1 MTEHYLHIMILKR
14 TLIFIALAL
23 FLAGC
28 NSSTPLA
35 VLFVNPTGQPL
46 TVEIESRDKPVTVN
60 PTASA
65 PSKVG
70 SGKKIVV
77 KGSDGAEISSF
88 VLGEG
93 DYALNEARSA
103 VVLLGDSG
111 QFLVADYSDFYTK
124 EGEKPKENPE
134 IKIYGKMDGKFMT
147 VDNSSAI
154 QFAGP
159 GFLPDRASIGKPVR
173 VVPVPE
179 GLAESEWQGYLQK
192 EMQLMLQ
199 NKKLGEGQDYFNSHN
214 RYRRFMPGVAWLPAS
229 DALKKGDQVS
239 ITIFNASP
247 SPILFRKNENKVGVV
262 IPKAS
267 TYRWLSANRKD
278 KVSLLHSTG
287 DGRDVSG
294 AVLREFQVADVV
306 PQDQEH
312 VLLVNDPGKKFEFLL
327 ADFTTL
333 ATGQKPSVGEVV
345 RANDDIAVLEPYD
358 LVWGLEKQ
366 MPPMPQEPG
375 RVMRMMVIKPEIPPA
390 KFKMW
395 AEAGLRYDI
404 KNIKAGVYK

>member
-1 MTEHYLHIMILKR
+1 MFQRFRRLAFFLLLV
-14 TLIFIALAL
+14 TL
-23 FLAGC
+23 LAGC
-28 NSSTPLA
+28 KSSNPLA
-35 VLFVNPTGQPL
+35 VILINPTEQPL
-46 TVEIESRDKPVTVN
+46 TVEVESRDKPLTVN
-60 PTASA
+60 PTASVS
-65 PSKVG
+65 SKIG
-70 SGKKIVV
+70 SGKKVVV
-77 KGSDGAEISSF
+77 KGADGAEVTSF

-93 DYALNEARSA
+93 DYSLTEEHSA
-103 VVLLGDSG
+103 VVVLGESG
-111 QFLVADYSDFYTK
+111 PFLVADYSDFYTK
-124 EGEKPKENPE
+124 EGEQPKESPE
-134 IKIYGKMDGKFMT
+134 IKIYGKMDGKFMP
-147 VDNSSAI
+147 VDKTSRI

-179 GLAESEWQGYLQK
+179 GLAEAEWQNYLQK

-199 NKKLGEGQDYFNSHN
+199 NKQLAGDQDYFNSHN

-229 DALKKGDQVS
+229 EVLKKGDQVS
-239 ITIFNASP
+239 ITVFNATP

-262 IPKAS
+262 IPKGS
-267 TYRWLSANRKD
+267 TYRWLSANRND
-278 KVSLLHSTG
+278 KVSLLQSTG

-294 AVLREFQVADVV
+294 AVLREFKVSDVV

-312 VLLVNDPGKKFEFLL
+312 VLVINDPNKKFEFLL

-333 ATGQKPSVGEVV
+333 ITGPKPSVGEVV

-366 MPPMPQEPG
+366 MPPVPQEPG
-375 RVMRMMVIKPEIPPA
+375 RVMRMMVIKPGIPAA
-390 KFKMW
+390 KYKMW

-404 KNIKAGVYK
+404 KNIKAGAYK